1 MSALEAHG
9 IRKTFGGTAALDGVD
24 LTIEPA
30 SIHALIGENGA
41 GKSTL
46 IKIVTGV
53 HAADAGT
60 VSIFGQMHNFRS
72 PEDAIEA
79 GIGAV
84 FQERNLLPHIS
95 VAENL
100 FLHAP
105 PRRAGFLD
113 RARLRADARLWL
125 DRVGLAIAPDRP
137 AGTLTPAQGQLLEIA
152 RALALRARVLL
163 LDEPTASI
171 TERDA
176 NLLFDRLRELRDTG
190 TAMLFVSHKLEEV
203 FALCDRI
210 TVIRDGRT
218 VLSNVSRADLTPSD
232 VVTAMVGR
240 AITLGQR
247 DVSRNIGPEPD
258 AAPTGA
264 RPPRLALRG
273 LATGFGHRDIDLAL
287 HAGRVTGLYG
297 LVGAGRTELA
307 RAIIGLDRIT
317 AGVIESD
324 GRAIR
329 PRDPRDA
336 RRSHGIGYLSE
347 DRKGEGL
354 ILSHPIRHNVGI
366 TLWDRIAWH
375 FGLVSPAHERDAVA
389 PVIGTLG
396 VRLASLDQPVGDL
409 SGGNQQK
416 ISLAKWIAS
425 DVDVLLVDEPS
436 IGVDIRTKE
445 EMYGVVAGLAA
456 RGKAVLVISSDL
468 AEIVRLSDDILVM
481 ANRRIA
487 LRLPNTGDYPALS
500 ERIMH
505 AIVGATIPND
515 RGEPS

>member
-1 MSALEAHG
+1 MSTLEAVS
-9 IRKTFGGTAALDGVD
+9 IRKAFGGTAALDGVD
-24 LTIEPA
+24 LA
-30 SIHALIGENGA
+30 VGAGSIHALIGENGA

-46 IKIVTGV
+46 IKVITGV

-60 VSIFGQMHNFRS
+60 VRIDGAERSFRF
-72 PEDAIEA
+72 PQDAIDA
-79 GIGAV
+79 GVGAV
-84 FQERNLLPHIS
+84 FQERNLLPHFS

-105 PRRAGFLD
+105 PRRLGFLD
-113 RARLRADARLWL
+113 RTRLRRDATAWL
-125 DRVGLAIAPDRP
+125 DRVGLALSPDRL

-152 RALALRARVLL
+152 RALALKARVLL

-176 NLLFDRLRELRDTG
+176 ARLFERLRELRDG
-190 TAMLFVSHKLEEV
+190 GSALLFVSHKLDEV

-218 VLSNVSRADLTPSD
+218 VISAVSRDELTARE

-240 AITLGQR
+240 TITLGERRPAQ
-247 DVSRNIGPEPD
+247 DGAGAD
-258 AAPTGA
+258 A
-264 RPPRLALRG
+264 PPRLSLRG
-273 LATGFGHRDIDLAL
+273 LCTRFGHQAIDLDL
-287 HAGRVTGLYG
+287 RPGRITGLYG

-307 RAIIGLDRIT
+307 RAILGLDRIT
-317 AGVIESD
+317 GGEILSN
-324 GRAIR
+324 GRPMR
-329 PRDPRDA
+329 PGSPRAA
-336 RRSHGIGYLSE
+336 RRRYGIGYLSE

-354 ILSHPIRHNVGI
+354 ILSHPIRHNAGI
-366 TLWDRIAWH
+366 AIWDEIRARS
-375 FGLVSPAHERDAVA
+375 GLLSPARERRAVA
-389 PVIGTLG
+389 PVIDSLD

-425 DVDVLLVDEPS
+425 DVDVLLIDEPS
-436 IGVDIRTKE
+436 IGVDVRTKE
-445 EMYGVVAGLAA
+445 EMYGVIEALAA

-481 ANRRIA
+481 ANKR
-487 LRLPNTGDYPALS
+487 LVLSLPNTGDYAALS

-505 AIVGATIPND
+505 AIIDTTAPTD
-515 RGEPS
+515 SGEP